1 MEYDV
6 NQPTFDGVTAIQ
18 FALENNHMEVVEV
31 LLRLQAAINEEFHQ
45 KGISKLVQVFLKLF
59 SNSFLSGASNF

>member
-18 FALENNHMEVVEV
+18 FALDNNHMEVVEV

-59 SNSFLSGASNF
+59 SNLFLSGASNF